1 MSLQSYRFALLKEA
15 DLQICFII
23 ILFTSNSGGSKNREY
38 ENFYLNTEKE
48 VDTLTEKC
56 IFAILNFFK

>member
-1 MSLQSYRFALLKEA
+1 MSLQSYRLALLKEA

-23 ILFTSNSGGSKNREY
+23 ILFTSNSGGSKNTEY
-38 ENFYLNTEKE
+38 QNFYLNTEKE